1 MQTTAC
7 LALAMVQSSLYSCWS
22 PSLQRKPLK
31 PASSMM
37 MKVRMYTAQTP
48 HQASCGHYILYEPAA
63 AALVM
68 FCIPTIYNV

>member
-1 MQTTAC
+1 
-7 LALAMVQSSLYSCWS
+7 
-22 PSLQRKPLK
+22 
-31 PASSMM
+31 MM